1 MTKPE
6 PKPEVER
13 NLEELKKVRDADAAV
28 LEAILEAAPKKV
40 RDAVNQM
47 DHAGMSAKGLLLAGS
62 ALFIMLVADA
72 ETEVEQK
79 VRLGCNLLA
88 EQRKTLEKFNL
99 SESEPLKI
107 SIAQLPNPE
116 DFETDLD
123 LSI

>member
-1 MTKPE
+1 MTKAK

-13 NLEELKKVRDADAAV
+13 NLEQLKQVRDADAAV
-28 LEAILEAAPKKV
+28 LEAILESAPKKV

-72 ETEVEQK
+72 DTEVEQK

-107 SIAQLPNPE
+107 TLGAVPDLES
-116 DFETDLD
+116 FETDLD
-123 LSI
+123 LSM